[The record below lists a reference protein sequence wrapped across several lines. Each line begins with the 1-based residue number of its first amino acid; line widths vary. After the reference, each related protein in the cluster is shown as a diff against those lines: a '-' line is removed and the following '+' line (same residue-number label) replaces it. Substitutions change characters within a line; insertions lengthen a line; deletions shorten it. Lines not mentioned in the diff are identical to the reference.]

1 LTTNLSRLSD
11 TAVISPATA
20 FGYKG
25 KAADPREIGRDL
37 GVRYLLQGSIRKAG
51 LILQTNAQLTETRS
65 VRQIWADRFDN
76 ELTNIAELQDAITGR
91 IASSLHI
98 ELIKAENRRAIA
110 QQTAD
115 PDATDL
121 RLRAMALLTTSV
133 TPENALAARQ
143 YLEESVRLDPQSAE
157 SWSQLAWVF
166 VNDYLNHWNEAK
178 QSSEA
183 AKTLLE
189 RAQNALREALRADP
203 SVAMAHYADG
213 LIRRAKG
220 DHAGALDAF
229 DRAVQ
234 LDPNFARAHVQ
245 KANQLVMLGR
255 PREAPPLVLKAVNL
269 SPRDPF
275 VGGFYWVI
283 GRAYFVMRDYDN
295 AVVWLRKSVST
306 LPNLWYNRAYLVAA
320 YALTDRHQQ
329 SEGIA
334 AVSDYK
340 ATFAGYNVQRIRN
353 LCAAELP
360 HPDPGMQASIQELYR
375 GLQLAGVPE

>member
-1 LTTNLSRLSD
+1 MTTNLSRLSD

-229 DRAVQ
+229 DRRSS
-234 LDPNFARAHVQ
+234 LIRIS
-245 KANQLVMLGR
+245 
-255 PREAPPLVLKAVNL
+255 LVLTCKRPINWSCSDAQ
-269 SPRDPF
+269 
-275 VGGFYWVI
+275 
-283 GRAYFVMRDYDN
+283 GRR
-295 AVVWLRKSVST
+295 R
-306 LPNLWYNRAYLVAA
+306 R
-320 YALTDRHQQ
+320 
-329 SEGIA
+329 
-334 AVSDYK
+334 
-340 ATFAGYNVQRIRN
+340 
-353 LCAAELP
+353 
-360 HPDPGMQASIQELYR
+360 LY
-375 GLQLAGVPE
+375 

>member
-1 LTTNLSRLSD
+1 MTTNLSRLSD

-353 LCAAELP
+353 LYAAELP